1 MNFSQITYFHA
12 LSQTENLTSTAEQLF
27 ISPPA
32 LSASISRLEEDIG
45 APLFDRVGNR
55 LYLNSNGRILR
66 KYGEEIIYNLNAARA
81 EIHESMKM
89 QSNELSIA
97 STSHNAWN
105 ELMCSFNAEY
115 PDVIISNTI
124 LRINQLSARD
134 LCSKYDYLLTCPN
147 DLSDPNLQYETLYD
161 DDYPVLLTYPGH
173 HLADRNSVS
182 LSEARDE
189 QFIALDTGYSSRKYF
204 DELCRMAGFTPKIK
218 MECDYMLRARMVSQ
232 RLGVAVSTARVVKN
246 ETDTSKVRVI
256 RIAAPVLPRIQSLIS
271 HKKRAKNETAK
282 LFHDYA
288 MHYVKTHTV

>member
-1 MNFSQITYFHA
+1 MA
-12 LSQTENLTSTAEQLF
+12 
-27 ISPPA
+27 
-32 LSASISRLEEDIG
+32 ASC
-45 APLFDRVGNR
+45 
-55 LYLNSNGRILR
+55 R

-189 QFIALDTGYSSRKYF
+189 QFIALDTGILPENILTNCVVWQVSR
-204 DELCRMAGFTPKIK
+204 PKSKWNATI
-218 MECDYMLRARMVSQ
+218 CASTH
-232 RLGVAVSTARVVKN
+232 GVTA
-246 ETDTSKVRVI
+246 SWSCPFQPH
-256 RIAAPVLPRIQSLIS
+256 AS
-271 HKKRAKNETAK
+271 
-282 LFHDYA
+282 
-288 MHYVKTHTV
+288 